1 MREPL
6 LGEYIPRGTQH
17 GRTNPGGTPT
27 RTYGAGYTRTYGAG
41 FTRTHGIRLATTHGA
56 GLGGHDGLLSN
67 AVQVTPPSV
76 TKHQIRLPLTER
88 DIRV

>member
-6 LGEYIPRGTQH
+6 LGEYVPRGTQH

-27 RTYGAGYTRTYGAG
+27 RTYGAG
-41 FTRTHGIRLATTHGA
+41 FTRTRGARLVTTHGA

-67 AVQVTPPSV
+67 TVRVTPPSV